1 MSVYNGQKYLKE
13 QIESILRQIDIDVE
27 LYIRDDG
34 SSDQSVK
41 IIEEYCLVNDSEK
54 HFRSRMKIFF
64 RENLQ
69 QEILSLQCLENF
81 GRYWVCYKLWGWR

>member
-41 IIEEYCLVNDSEK
+41 IIEEYCSVYDN
-54 HFRSRMKIFF
+54 IY
-64 RENLQ
+64 
-69 QEILSLQCLENF
+69 QC
-81 GRYWVCYKLWGWR
+81 